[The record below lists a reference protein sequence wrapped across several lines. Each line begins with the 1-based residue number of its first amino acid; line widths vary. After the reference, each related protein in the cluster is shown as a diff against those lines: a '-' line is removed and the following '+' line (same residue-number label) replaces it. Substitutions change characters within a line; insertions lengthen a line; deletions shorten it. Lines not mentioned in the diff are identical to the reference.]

1 MIGKVS
7 VIGAGSLGTAI
18 AQLASNNAEE
28 VFLHARRKETVE
40 TISKTRRNLE
50 YYPNTI
56 LSERIKPIHNY
67 DLDSKPEIIFLCVP
81 SSTVRVVSSE
91 IQDLIGENT
100 ILVSTAKGVEYP
112 STNTMS
118 EIIFEKTGERPV
130 IFSGPNFASEIILN
144 LPTIT
149 TIASEKSSDNQR
161 VKEVLNTDEF
171 LVETTDD
178 VIGTEWCSIL
188 KNINAIA
195 YGVCEGMKINEN
207 AKFAVLNKGFN
218 EIKEIVTALG
228 GVPETVDN
236 YCGFGDIILTATSDK
251 SRNHTLGMI
260 YGQRITIDESSSG
273 ILFEGKKSAMAVNKI
288 CKRIGVESLV
298 TEFTLNILNYQKS
311 PKIAFKEL
319 WEKMVK

>member
-18 AQLASNNAEE
+18 AQLVSNNAEE

-50 YYPNTI
+50 YYPNTL
-56 LSERIKPIHNY
+56 LSQRIKPLINY
-67 DLDSKPEIIFLCVP
+67 DLDFNPEIIFLCVP
-81 SSTVRVVSSE
+81 SSSVRVVSSE
-91 IQDLIGENT
+91 IQGLIGEDT
-100 ILVSTAKGVEYP
+100 VLVSTAKGVEYP

-149 TIASEKSSDNQR
+149 TIASEKSSDNNK
-161 VKEVLNTDEF
+161 VKDVLSTDEF

-178 VIGTEWCSIL
+178 IVGTEWCSIL

-195 YGVCEGMKINEN
+195 YGVCEGMKINDN
-207 AKFAVLNKGFN
+207 AKFAVLNRGFN
-218 EIKEIVTALG
+218 EIKQIVTALG
-228 GVPETVDN
+228 GDPLTVDN
-236 YCGFGDIILTATSDK
+236 YCGFGDMILTATSDK

-260 YGQRITIDESSSG
+260 YGQRISIDESSSG
-273 ILFEGKKSAMAVNKI
+273 ILFEGKKSAMAVKKI
-288 CKRIGVESLV
+288 CERMGIESLV
-298 TEFTLNILNYQKS
+298 TEFTFNVLNYEKS
-311 PKIAFKEL
+311 PKIAFREL
-319 WEKMVK
+319 WGKMVK